1 MPILFDDLK
10 PGDIVS
16 CPTPDEEALRYLL
29 YIGKKKSLSG
39 YRTWHGFVTKQLWRP
54 YRDEPSYEILEAF
67 QPMDLVRNQDAI
79 LAVYDELMV
88 KDIPNS
94 SYVWEH
100 LGFESPEEADLPWHH
115 LIRITLTIR
124 EEGRE
129 EGNRRKLSLVE
140 KKMSLVKH
148 NDLFK
153 ESRGR
158 TTLDMPHMPPTKN
171 KGGKQ
176 Q

>member
-16 CPTPDEEALRYLL
+16 YPTPDKEALRYLL

-39 YRTWHGFVTKQLWRP
+39 YRTRHGFVTKQLRHP
-54 YRDEPSYEILEAF
+54 YRDEPSYEILKAF
-67 QPMDLVRNQDAI
+67 HPMDLVRNQDEI

-100 LGFESPEEADLPWHH
+100 LGFESPEEAYLPWHH

-124 EEGRE
+124 EEGS
-129 EGNRRKLSLVE
+129 RRKLSLVE

-158 TTLDMPHMPPTKN
+158 TTLDMPPMPPTKN

>member
-1 MPILFDDLK
+1 MPIHFDDLK

-16 CPTPDEEALRYLL
+16 YPTPDEEALRYLL
-29 YIGKKKSLSG
+29 YIGKERSFPNSRIR
-39 YRTWHGFVTKQLWRP
+39 YGFITKQLWPP
-54 YRDEPSYEILEAF
+54 YEHEPSYETLEAF
-67 QPMDLVRNQDAI
+67 QSMDLVRHKNAI

-88 KDIPNS
+88 KDVPNS

-124 EEGRE
+124 EEE
-129 EGNRRKLSLVE
+129 SPLKLNLVE

-148 NDLFK
+148 NDLFM
-153 ESRGR
+153 ESRGHA
-158 TTLDMPHMPPTKN
+158 TLGMPSLPPTKN
-171 KGGKQ
+171 KGGKHQ
-176 Q
+176 

>member
-16 CPTPDEEALRYLL
+16 YPSPDEETLRYLL

-39 YRTWHGFVTKQLWRP
+39 VRIRYGFVTKQLRPP
-54 YRDEPSYEILEAF
+54 YRDEPSYETLESL

-79 LAVYDELMV
+79 LAVYDELMAEDV
-88 KDIPNS
+88 PNS
-94 SYVWEH
+94 SYVWGH
-100 LGFESPEEADLPWHH
+100 LGLESPEQATLPWHH
-115 LIRITLTIR
+115 LIKIVLTDSQRTL
-124 EEGRE
+124 
-129 EGNRRKLSLVE
+129 SSVE

-148 NDLFK
+148 NDLFN

-158 TTLDMPHMPPTKN
+158 TTLDMPPMPPTKN
-171 KGGKQ
+171 KGGKHQ
-176 Q
+176 

>member
-16 CPTPDEEALRYLL
+16 YPSPDEETLRYLL
-29 YIGKKKSLSG
+29 YIGKERSLPGSRMR
-39 YRTWHGFVTKQLWRP
+39 YGFVTKQLRPP
-54 YRDEPSYEILEAF
+54 YRDEPSYETLESL

-79 LAVYDELMV
+79 LAVYDELMAEDV
-88 KDIPNS
+88 PNS

-100 LGFESPEEADLPWHH
+100 LGFQSPEETDLPWHH
-115 LIRITLTIR
+115 LIKIVLTDS
-124 EEGRE
+124 EAS
-129 EGNRRKLSLVE
+129 RRTLSLVE

-158 TTLDMPHMPPTKN
+158 TTLDMPPIPPAKN
-171 KGGKQ
+171 KGGKHQ
-176 Q
+176 